1 MNLRS
6 ETMDQPGTAAA
17 TENLAPAGKPPREPV
32 RAEPAARAGK
42 TVARIRA
49 AWPPLAFVVLLAGGW
64 QLMAAKVDSVLVP
77 SIPAVAEAV
86 VDTLSS
92 GLFLPQLGVTL
103 LRVALGFALAFAVS
117 LAVGIGMGRN
127 TTVRRFF
134 EPAVLLGLTVP
145 SLVWALLCVIWF
157 GVGLANPVVAVA
169 LSAAPA
175 LTLNIFQ
182 GIRSIESELIEMTHV
197 YRFSLRRRL
206 RYLWL
211 PAVQPALFSGARIG
225 LSLSW
230 KVIVLVEVFGMSSG
244 VGYQLNNEFGAQNV
258 AGVLSWT
265 LLFGVVMAILEYG
278 VLQAL
283 ERYFTRWRKVSAV

>member
-1 MNLRS
+1 MATSLDNL
-6 ETMDQPGTAAA
+6 
-17 TENLAPAGKPPREPV
+17 
-32 RAEPAARAGK
+32 
-42 TVARIRA
+42 
-49 AWPPLAFVVLLAGGW
+49 
-64 QLMAAKVDSVLVP
+64 LVP
-77 SIPAVAEAV
+77 DLGEIAKAVG
-86 VDTLSS
+86 DTVSS
-92 GLFLPQLGVTL
+92 GLFLPELGVTL
-103 LRVALGFALAFAVS
+103 LRVALGFALGFAVS
-117 LAVGIGMGRN
+117 LVVGIGMGRN
-127 TTVRRFF
+127 PVVRRFF

-157 GVGLANPVVAVA
+157 GVGLANPVIAVA

-175 LTLNIFQ
+175 LTLNIYQ
-182 GIRSIESELIEMTHV
+182 GITSISGDLIEMTHV
-197 YRFSLRRRL
+197 YRFPLGRRL

-258 AGVLSWT
+258 AGVLAWT

-278 VLQAL
+278 VLQGL
-283 ERYFTRWRKVSAV
+283 ERYFTRWRKASSV

>member
-1 MNLRS
+1 MNLQTPVLS
-6 ETMDQPGTAAA
+6 EVVEEVTPAPRGRKRGWAHA
-17 TENLAPAGKPPREPV
+17 T
-32 RAEPAARAGK
+32 
-42 TVARIRA
+42 
-49 AWPPLAFVVLLAGGW
+49 WPPLAFVVLLAAGW
-64 QLMAAKVDSVLVP
+64 QLMSAQAHSVLVP
-77 SIPAVAEAV
+77 GLPEIARSV
-86 VDTLSS
+86 VETLSS
-92 GLFLPQLGVTL
+92 GLFLPQLGITL
-103 LRVALGFALAFAVS
+103 LRVALGFTLAFVVA
-117 LAVGIGMGRN
+117 LGAGIGMGRN
-127 TTVRRFF
+127 AVLRRFF

-157 GVGLANPVVAVA
+157 GVGLANPVIAVA

-175 LTLNIFQ
+175 LTLNIYQ
-182 GIRSIESELIEMTHV
+182 GIASIEAELVEMTYV
-197 YRFSLRRRL
+197 YRFPLSRRL

-211 PAVQPALFSGARIG
+211 PAMQPALFSGARIG

-278 VLQAL
+278 VLQGL
-283 ERYFTRWRKVSAV
+283 ERYFTRWRKASSV